1 MCVKITLHR
10 LLQNQV
16 CHFSLSFFDTFLILW
31 EKLVSAE
38 KRVRSEES
46 GNIYHIFKNM
56 YIIFLAYVI
65 LYLYNK

>member
-1 MCVKITLHR
+1 MMCVKITPHH

-46 GNIYHIFKNM
+46 GNIYHIFKKYVY
-56 YIIFLAYVI
+56 YIFSLRYFVFVQ
-65 LYLYNK
+65 